1 MGCVK
6 FWKAGDKKA
15 PDSNQTLTKNFQFNY
30 NTKGA
35 KMEAFIISVL
45 TSLIVTYTMM
55 HYHIYKVNELYKK
68 YMDFETSS
76 VKKFAEDIIS
86 KLPKNSSPEE

>member
-1 MGCVK
+1 
-6 FWKAGDKKA
+6 
-15 PDSNQTLTKNFQFNY
+15 
-30 NTKGA
+30 
-35 KMEAFIISVL
+35 MESLIISIL
-45 TSLIVTYTMM
+45 TSFIVTSTMM

-86 KLPKNSSPEE
+86 KLPKNSSLGE

>member
-1 MGCVK
+1 
-6 FWKAGDKKA
+6 
-15 PDSNQTLTKNFQFNY
+15 
-30 NTKGA
+30 
-35 KMEAFIISVL
+35 METFIISVL
-45 TSLIVTYTMM
+45 TSLIVTYVMM

-86 KLPKNSSPEE
+86 KFPKKFFPRGVMGSKIHK

>member
-1 MGCVK
+1 MKPKRYPYSGKKESTFVK
-6 FWKAGDKKA
+6 ADL
-15 PDSNQTLTKNFQFNY
+15 DLEENQ
-30 NTKGA
+30 KGES
-35 KMEAFIISVL
+35 MEAFIISVL

-86 KLPKNSSPEE
+86 KLPKNSSLGE